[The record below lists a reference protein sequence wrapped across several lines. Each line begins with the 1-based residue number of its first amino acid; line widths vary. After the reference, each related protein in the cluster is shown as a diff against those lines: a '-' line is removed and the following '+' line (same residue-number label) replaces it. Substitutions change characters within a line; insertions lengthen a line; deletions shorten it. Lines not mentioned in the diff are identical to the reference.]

1 MRVTELAFNLPSKKA
16 ETKWLGNVEGA
27 SAGWLIAQAASRQA
41 GLTVVI
47 CKDTDSALKL
57 ESEIS
62 FFAAEQDLQIL
73 AFPDWE
79 TLAYDNFSPHQDI
92 ISTRLTTLQQLPLI
106 KQGVIVVPVS
116 TFMHRLV
123 PYDFLVANTLLLSR
137 GQSIDI
143 DRLRSQLVEAGYN
156 AVESVFSHGEFAFRG
171 SIIDLYPMG
180 SEHPYRI
187 DLFDDEID
195 SLRTFDPESQR
206 SIEQIDQIK
215 LLPAREFPLTKEA
228 IALFKTK
235 WRESFDVTPKNCP
248 IYQDVSNGFA
258 PAGIEYYLPFFF
270 EHTSTLF
277 DYLPDDSLI
286 ISEGALESKCH
297 EFWQDVYHRYE
308 ERRHDIERPI
318 LEPAQ
323 LFLNSNQCMGLIKP
337 FRKLQFDVE
346 KVNGNGRTN
355 LSCIAPPRLS
365 VDAQNSRP
373 LQLLEHH
380 IQHNANS
387 RFLFCAE
394 SAGRREALLEL
405 LSRIDIQPVILESWQ
420 QFADAKDQFAICI
433 FPLSRGFSVPDQWQV
448 ISESQLFGHQVF
460 QQRRRSKEKNQSE
473 LVVRNLTELQLHAPV
488 VHLDHGVGRYLGLE
502 TIDIDNQ
509 SNEFV
514 KLSYANDATLYVPVA
529 NLHLISRYSGTSD
542 ELAPLHRLGTEQWS
556 KARQK
561 AAEKIRDT
569 AAELLSIYARRAA
582 RKGFSFAAPELE
594 YQRFASS
601 FPFEETPDQQM
612 AIEAVIRD
620 MKSPQPMDR
629 LVCGDVG
636 FGKTEVA
643 MRAAFI
649 AVQANKQVAILVPTT
664 LLAQQHYENFN
675 DRFADSAIN
684 IDIVSRFKSA
694 KEQSATLAKLQAGNV
709 DIIIGTHK
717 LIQNDIKFKQLGLV
731 IIDEEHRFGVQQK
744 ERLKS
749 LRSEVDIL
757 TMTATPIPRTLN
769 MAMSG
774 MRDLSIIAT
783 PPAKRLSVNTFVRE
797 DEPTIVKEAILREL
811 LRGGQVYIL
820 HNEVKTIE
828 KEARELA
835 ELVPEARIA
844 IGHGQ
849 MRERQLEQVMSD
861 FYHKRFNVLLST
873 TIIETGIDVPNANTI
888 IIKRADKF
896 GLAQLHQLR
905 GRVGRSHH
913 QAYAYLLTPPVKSI
927 SKDASKRLDAISQ
940 ATDLGAGFTLASHDL
955 EIRGAGELLGE
966 EQSGQIQG
974 IGFTLYMEML
984 EEAIQAIREGKT
996 PNLDKPLQ
1004 FGSEINLHIP
1014 ALIPDDYLPDVHAR
1028 LVMYKRIA
1036 SSKNDTD
1043 LKELQIEMIDRFG
1056 LLPEPTKNLFRIT
1069 AIKHSA
1075 DQLSITK
1082 IDAGAGSGKIE
1093 FGADTQVDPMI
1104 LVNLVQKQ
1112 ATRFKLVGA
1121 SELKFNFPMPGPEER
1136 FNTVE
1141 GLIET
1146 LQGKPATKKSPAK
1159 TGNRK

>member
-1 MRVTELAFNLPSKKA
+1 MTELAINLPNKKA
-16 ETKWLGNVEGA
+16 DTKWLGGVEGA
-27 SAGWLIAQAASRQA
+27 SAGWVIAQAASQQN

-47 CKDTDSALKL
+47 CKDTNNALRL
-57 ESEIS
+57 ESEIQ
-62 FFAAEQDLQIL
+62 FFCPSKEIQIL
-73 AFPDWE
+73 PFPDWE
-79 TLAYDNFSPHQDI
+79 TLPYDNFSPHQDI

-106 KQGVIVVPVS
+106 KQGIIVVPVS
-116 TFMHRLV
+116 TFMHRIV
-123 PYDFLVANTLLLSR
+123 PYDFLVANTLLLDK
-137 GQSIDI
+137 GQTIDP
-143 DRLRSQLVEAGYN
+143 DRLRNQLVEAGYRS
-156 AVESVFSHGEFAFRG
+156 VESVFSHGEFAFRG

-228 IALFKTK
+228 IALFKTN
-235 WRESFDVTPKNCP
+235 WRESFDVKPKNCP
-248 IYQDVSNGFA
+248 IYQDVSNGYA

-270 EHTSTLF
+270 DKTSTLF
-277 DYLPDDSLI
+277 DYLPEDSLI

-297 EFWQDVYHRYE
+297 EFWQDVYSRYE
-308 ERRHDIERPI
+308 DRRHDIERPI
-318 LEPAQ
+318 LAPDK

-337 FRKLQFDVE
+337 FRKLQYSIEPVE
-346 KVNGNGRTN
+346 GAGRSN
-355 LSCIAPPRLS
+355 LKCTFAPQLS

-373 LQLLEHH
+373 LLLLEQH
-380 IQHNANS
+380 IKDNSKS

-405 LSRIDIQPVILESWQ
+405 LARINIKPKPLDDWQ
-420 QFADAKDQFAICI
+420 DFTNSDEQFAICI
-433 FPLSRGFSVPDQWQV
+433 FPLSRGFSVPNQWQV

-473 LVVRNLTELQLHAPV
+473 MVVRNLTELQLHSPV
-488 VHLDHGVGRYLGLE
+488 VHIDHGVGRYLGLE
-502 TIDIDNQ
+502 TIEIDNQ

-514 KLSYANDATLYVPVA
+514 KLCYANDATLYVPVA

-582 RKGFSFAAPELE
+582 RKGFSFDAPELE
-594 YQRFASS
+594 YQRFAAT
-601 FPFEETPDQQM
+601 FPFEETPDQRM

-620 MKSPQPMDR
+620 MKAAQPMDR

-649 AVQANKQVAILVPTT
+649 AVQSAKQVAILVPTT
-664 LLAQQHYENFN
+664 LLAQQHYENFS

-684 IDIVSRFKSA
+684 IDIVSRFKTA
-694 KEQSATLAKLQAGNV
+694 KQQNATLAKLAAGNV

-717 LIQNDIKFKQLGLV
+717 LIQDDVNFKQLGLV

-749 LRSEVDIL
+749 MRSEVDIL

-783 PPAKRLSVNTFVRE
+783 PPAKRLSVKTFVRE
-797 DEPTIVKEAILREL
+797 SEPAITKEAILREL

-828 KEARELA
+828 KEARELQ

-861 FYHKRFNVLLST
+861 FYHKRYNILLST

-888 IIKRADKF
+888 IINRADKF

-913 QAYAYLLTPPVKSI
+913 QAYAYLLTPSLKTI
-927 SKDASKRLDAISQ
+927 SSDAKKRLDAIAE

-974 IGFTLYMEML
+974 VGFTLYMEML
-984 EEAIQAIREGKT
+984 EEAINAIREGKT

-1004 FGSEINLHIP
+1004 FGSEINLHMP

-1028 LVMYKRIA
+1028 LVMYKRIS
-1036 SSKNDTD
+1036 SSKNETE

-1056 LLPEPTKNLFRIT
+1056 LLPEATKNLFRIT
-1069 AIKHSA
+1069 SIKHSA
-1075 DQLSITK
+1075 DALNIIK
-1082 IDAGAGSGKIE
+1082 IDAGVGSGKVE
-1093 FGADTQVDPMI
+1093 FGNDPKVDPMT
-1104 LVNLVQKQ
+1104 LVTLVQKQ
-1112 ATRFKLVGA
+1112 STRFKLSGA
-1121 SELKFNFPMPGPEER
+1121 SELRFTLPMPGPEER
-1136 FNTVE
+1136 FNAVE

-1146 LQGKPATKKSPAK
+1146 LAGK
-1159 TGNRK
+1159 

>member
-1 MRVTELAFNLPSKKA
+1 VVTIVTKLPFSIPSKNGD
-16 ETKWLGNVEGA
+16 TKWLGNVEGA
-27 SAGWLIAQAASRQA
+27 SAGWVIAQAASNQQ

-47 CKDTDSALKL
+47 CRDTNSALTL
-57 ESEIS
+57 ESEIN
-62 FFAAEQDLQIL
+62 FFAPNSQLQIL
-73 AFPDWE
+73 PFPDWE
-79 TLAYDNFSPHQDI
+79 TLPYDNFSPHQDI
-92 ISTRLTTLQQLPLI
+92 ISSRLTTLQQLPLV
-106 KQGVIVVPVS
+106 KQGILIVPVS
-116 TFMHRLV
+116 TFMHRIV
-123 PYDFLVANTLLLSR
+123 PYSFLVANTLLLDR

-143 DRLRSQLVEAGYN
+143 DRLRNQLVQAGYR
-156 AVESVFSHGEFAFRG
+156 AVDNVFSHGEFAFRG
-171 SIIDLYPMG
+171 SIIDLFPMG
-180 SEHPYRI
+180 SSSPYRI

-215 LLPAREFPLTKEA
+215 LLPAREFPLTAAA
-228 IALFKTK
+228 IRLFKSQ
-235 WRESFDVTPKNCP
+235 WRDNFEVSPKKCP
-248 IYQDVSNGFA
+248 TYQDVSNGFA
-258 PAGIEYYLPFFF
+258 PAGIEYYLPLFF
-270 EHTSTLF
+270 EETSTLF
-277 DYLPDDSLI
+277 DYLPEDTLI

-297 EFWQDVYHRYE
+297 DFWQDVYQRYE

-318 LEPAQ
+318 LEPNK
-323 LFLNSNQCMGLIKP
+323 LFLNSNECMRLLKP
-337 FRKLQFDVE
+337 FRKLQYSSEPVT
-346 KVNGNGRTN
+346 GAGRTN
-355 LSCIAPPRLS
+355 LTCSIPAQVS
-365 VDAQNSRP
+365 VDAQSSQP
-373 LQLLEHH
+373 LKALEQH
-380 IQHNANS
+380 IANNKKS

-394 SAGRREALLEL
+394 SAGRREALIEL
-405 LSRIDIQPVILESWQ
+405 LARIKINPVLIDNWQ
-420 QFADAKDQFAICI
+420 QFVADDSRFSISI
-433 FPLSRGFSVPDQWQV
+433 FPLSRGLSIEKKWEVV
-448 ISESQLFGHQVF
+448 SESQLFGHQVF
-460 QQRRRSKEKNQSE
+460 QQRRRTKDKNQSD
-473 LVVRNLTELQLHAPV
+473 LVVRNLTELQINSPV

-502 TIDIDNQ
+502 TITIDDQ

-514 KLSYANDATLYVPVA
+514 KLCYANDASLYVPVA
-529 NLHLISRYSGTSD
+529 NLHLISRYTGTSD

-582 RKGFSFAAPELE
+582 RKGFAFAPPDSE
-594 YQRFASS
+594 YQRFSAS
-601 FPFEETPDQQM
+601 FPFEETPDQSL
-612 AIEAVIRD
+612 AIESVIRD
-620 MKSPQPMDR
+620 MNALQPMDR
-629 LVCGDVG
+629 LICGDVG

-649 AVQANKQVAILVPTT
+649 AVQSAKQVAILVPTT
-664 LLAQQHYENFN
+664 LLAQQHYENFS
-675 DRFADSAIN
+675 DRFADSAVN
-684 IDIVSRFKSA
+684 IDLISRFKTT
-694 KEQSATLAKLQAGNV
+694 KQQTATLAQLQSGNV

-717 LIQNDIKFKQLGLV
+717 LIQDDVKFKELGLV

-749 LRSEVDIL
+749 MRSEVDIL

-769 MAMSG
+769 MAMAG

-797 DEPTIVKEAILREL
+797 SDPAIIKEAILREL

-820 HNEVKTIE
+820 HNEVKTID
-828 KEARELA
+828 KVARELS
-835 ELVPEARIA
+835 ELVPEARIG

-861 FYHKRFNVLLST
+861 FYHKRFNVLLCT

-888 IIKRADKF
+888 IIERADKF

-913 QAYAYLLTPPVKSI
+913 QAYAYLLTPHIKSV
-927 SKDASKRLDAISQ
+927 SKDAKKRLEAIEQ

-984 EEAIQAIREGKT
+984 EQAIDAIRDGKT
-996 PNLDKPLQ
+996 PNLDKPLH
-1004 FGSEINLHIP
+1004 FGSEVNLHLP
-1014 ALIPDDYLPDVHAR
+1014 ALIPDEYLPDVHSR

-1056 LLPEPTKNLFRIT
+1056 LLPDSTKNLFRVT
-1069 AIKHSA
+1069 QLKHRA
-1075 DQLSITK
+1075 NALDIIK
-1082 IDAGAGSGKIE
+1082 IDAGVGNGRLDFGSDPKI
-1093 FGADTQVDPMI
+1093 DPMV
-1104 LVNLVQKQ
+1104 LVTLVQKQ
-1112 ATRFKLVGA
+1112 ATRYKLVGA
-1121 SELKFNFPMPGPEER
+1121 SQLKFVLPMASPEER
-1136 FNTVE
+1136 FLAVE
-1141 GLIET
+1141 GLLTT
-1146 LQGKPATKKSPAK
+1146 LAK
-1159 TGNRK
+1159 GSK